1 MSQNA
6 LIRFMQYFRV
16 SLPIIGSAFVLS
28 VVPALAGDIKCDSLS
43 VGSISRLECEQSAAR
58 VKTPPTPE
66 TGVVKAAPVPADQP
80 GRAIVNASPAGSTT
94 IFLRDGGQIL
104 ADRAWVKDDRVSYE
118 RRGMHGQVALSK
130 VDRLVD
136 PALETEIAI
145 CLGATRVAGAQLDAN
160 SRTAHTVRG
169 WYAGSPAAQAAI
181 TQIETSRRDDIVRQY
196 GLDCADAFRHFTEM
210 KAMLRPSASNS
221 EQK

>member
-6 LIRFMQYFRV
+6 LIRFMQYFRI

-28 VVPALAGDIKCDSLS
+28 VAPALAGEIKCDSLS
-43 VGSISRLECEQSAAR
+43 VGSISRLECEQNAAR

-66 TGVVKAAPVPADQP
+66 AALAKAMPIPSAQPA
-80 GRAIVNASPAGSTT
+80 GATTNASPAGSTT

-104 ADRAWVKDDRVSYE
+104 ADRVWVKDDRVTYE
-118 RRGMHGQVALSK
+118 RRGIHGQVALSK

-145 CLGATRVAGAQLDAN
+145 CLGATKVAGAQLDAN
-160 SRTAHTVRG
+160 SKTARTVRG

-181 TQIETSRRDDIVRQY
+181 TEIETSRRDDIVRQY

-210 KAMLRPSASNS
+210 KAMLRPSAADS